1 MESRALI
8 SESDLWILFPE
19 DPSLFSGR
27 ASMIGDAV
35 SFSTHSFPKT
45 GKSAFFGKPILKI
58 HAKSVQ
64 NSQNFSKI
72 GFGGLFR
79 MEKSGK
85 MKGE

>member
-19 DPSLFSGR
+19 DSTLLCGR

-35 SFSTHSFPKT
+35 SFSPHSFPKT
-45 GKSAFFGKPILKI
+45 GKSDFFGKPILKI

-72 GFGGLFR
+72 GFGGLFWN
-79 MEKSGK
+79 GK
-85 MKGE
+85 IR